1 MPGPPVLNGPFRVPS
16 FNSYVPRRI
25 QPWIYLTF
33 AFIFLMSG
41 GIYGGTM
48 QNVMGEYSLMRED
61 VMMIVMCNVVG
72 VNMPFPMLFRLK
84 FAFPNRRLLLNA
96 ALVIALCNFL
106 IMFTDNV
113 AIMCVLGFIAG
124 FFKLCGCFECMSTIQ
139 LWITPKRDFT
149 IFFPVLYCLVLGNMF
164 LSPWVTEHLVYV
176 FQDWR
181 VVNWLMIGLLL
192 TVALVVFTTTH
203 NFMFMKPIPF
213 ISIDYMGCLLWSALM
228 IEFIFFFN
236 YGEHYNWLDSRVM
249 RMDLLLFLVTLFLC
263 LQRMLHIRHPYI
275 APGAWRY
282 KRLIPL
288 LTLFA
293 FVEFM
298 GSTPKVLQTAFTG
311 SVLHFGIF
319 TTNVFNF
326 TEWLAAIAGCLFCLL
341 WIRVLHQKFT
351 RLLTVGVTAMVA
363 YPVMMYFLVE
373 PGLNIEA
380 LYAPIALRS
389 FGNAIFFCTLTIYL
403 EELMP
408 FQHFFMGLTMA
419 GFVRNGPI
427 STLCT
432 GAYSF
437 GLRHQI
443 AENMSRGLPYDM
455 TNIVMISIKQLYGI
469 TCLIGIIVLAVFL
482 MWDIQP
488 VRSTLKKMP
497 QWNFIGRMAKKAWR
511 KEQAAE
517 KMRYKTETA

>member
-1 MPGPPVLNGPFRVPS
+1 MKGPFRVPS
-16 FNSYVPRRI
+16 FNSYVPRRM

-164 LSPWVTEHLVYV
+164 LSPWVTEHLVYI

-192 TVALVVFTTTH
+192 TVALIVFTTTH

-249 RMDLLLFLVTLFLC
+249 RMDLLLFLVTLFCACNACSTYATRISRPGHGDTNASYRCSRFLHLWNSWAARPKYC
-263 LQRMLHIRHPYI
+263 RQRLR
-275 APGAWRY
+275 
-282 KRLIPL
+282 
-288 LTLFA
+288 
-293 FVEFM
+293 
-298 GSTPKVLQTAFTG
+298 
-311 SVLHFGIF
+311 
-319 TTNVFNF
+319 
-326 TEWLAAIAGCLFCLL
+326 AAC
-341 WIRVLHQKFT
+341 
-351 RLLTVGVTAMVA
+351 
-363 YPVMMYFLVE
+363 
-373 PGLNIEA
+373 
-380 LYAPIALRS
+380 
-389 FGNAIFFCTLTIYL
+389 CTLEFSPPTFSIS
-403 EELMP
+403 
-408 FQHFFMGLTMA
+408 
-419 GFVRNGPI
+419 RNG
-427 STLCT
+427 
-432 GAYSF
+432 
-437 GLRHQI
+437 
-443 AENMSRGLPYDM
+443 LP
-455 TNIVMISIKQLYGI
+455 
-469 TCLIGIIVLAVFL
+469 
-482 MWDIQP
+482 
-488 VRSTLKKMP
+488 
-497 QWNFIGRMAKKAWR
+497 
-511 KEQAAE
+511 
-517 KMRYKTETA
+517 